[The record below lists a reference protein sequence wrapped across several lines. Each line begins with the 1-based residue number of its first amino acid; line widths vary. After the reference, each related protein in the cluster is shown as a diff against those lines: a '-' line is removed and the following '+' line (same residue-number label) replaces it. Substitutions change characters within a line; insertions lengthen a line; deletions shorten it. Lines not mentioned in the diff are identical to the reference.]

1 MLDRIK
7 IIVYFLVIT
16 FSVFLSSLGRMYL
29 TTSVISFAAPS
40 QIKLSYSQVKYNYI
54 IYNINLRR
62 IFVWTPLLL
71 LLW

>member
-29 TTSVISFAAPS
+29 TTSVISFAAP
-40 QIKLSYSQVKYNYI
+40 K
-54 IYNINLRR
+54 
-62 IFVWTPLLL
+62 
-71 LLW
+71 

>member
-40 QIKLSYSQVKYNYI
+40 QIKLSYSQVK
-54 IYNINLRR
+54 
-62 IFVWTPLLL
+62 
-71 LLW
+71 